1 MKDLST
7 RIDESISIRENLK
20 SLGVFVIGENKEKFK
35 IVSNNFIRNNEGSM
49 IKLYFDS
56 SSTSYIEV
64 IFSKTKQSGCLH
76 VRE

>member
-7 RIDESISIRENLK
+7 RLEESISIRENLK
-20 SLGVFVIGENKEKFK
+20 SLGIFVIEENKEKFK
-35 IVSNNFIRNNEGSM
+35 TASNNFIRNNEGSV

-64 IFSKTKQSGCLH
+64 IFSNTKQSGCLH